1 MGGLLSSLPYFL
13 EGVLVTLLFGWIFS
27 RWWARGLRDKADSV
41 LALARKEGEL
51 HARELRSQAEQEIA
65 RARAAF
71 QEQQQRVETEFAETR
86 AHVEG
91 RADDLGRLESFFNGR
106 RGEIEALRDQ
116 LERQTQLYRV
126 RLREVATL
134 DEADLRAALR
144 EEVRKECEAEL
155 RDQRNELRA
164 RAETELKDEGR
175 RILIDSLQRLTST
188 VPAEIG
194 ATLVRLP
201 GEEMKGRI
209 IGREGRNIKAFE
221 SATGVTLMI
230 DETPDTVLVSSFD
243 PVRREIARLAL
254 ERLVADGRIHPAS
267 IEETVRAADAEIR
280 DSVNTLGE
288 KAVLRLRLSRV
299 HPELVSLL
307 GKLHFRLSNNQN
319 TLDHSV
325 EVAFISS
332 LLASELGLDPE
343 PAKRAGLFH
352 DLGKAMDREVEGS
365 HAIAASNLLR
375 AYSEDPRVVN
385 AVAAHHQEVPPESV
399 YAPLLIIADTLS
411 AARPGARSE
420 SIEGYLQRVHSLE
433 EVARAFPG
441 VTEAYAVQAGREVR
455 VIVAPERITDLEAR
469 QLAQDLRRRIEDEL
483 NYPGSIKITVIRE
496 ARYSEVAK

>member
-91 RADDLGRLESFFNGR
+91 RADELGRLESFFNGR

-144 EEVRKECEAEL
+144 EQVRQECETEL

-243 PVRREIARLAL
+243 PVRREVARLAL

-385 AVAAHHQEVPPESV
+385 AVAAHHQEVQPESV
-399 YAPLLIIADTLS
+399 YAPLLIIADALS